1 MKSFLKLLGSFLVL
15 ITSATIS
22 VAQTGVLNPNDPVVE
37 YDPSNRPTQ
46 PPAGQI
52 RDWVRTSS
60 RTWNTESYKCYI
72 YQGLVFRLKFPKT
85 YQHNVADGKT
95 YPLYIFFHG
104 LGEAGDIYDNES
116 QLVHGGE
123 HHRNAVDNGTFDGF
137 LMYPQNE
144 FGFFGASQFD
154 IIKTL
159 IENYFVPQIKVDI
172 NRILIDGLSGGG
184 TATWDFAL
192 RHPQLVAGA
201 LPISAASTA
210 YQTASNVNI
219 LKYLPIWH
227 FQGGR
232 DGNPTPAT
240 ARSLGTALLAAGASY
255 TYTEYPNRGHS
266 CWNDAWAEADYFPYM
281 LRVHKANPIPLF
293 GKYQFCEGETV
304 NVTLGLTA
312 GFAEYQWSKNGVVI
326 PGATSNQYTVT
337 SFGTYACRFR
347 RGSVWSPWSP
357 NPIVVKTKDPT
368 VTPPITVASGMS
380 SVIPSPASNSVTLE
394 LPTGYTSYLWQ
405 KVGEPA
411 TISTTNTVTVT
422 SPGEYRARV
431 TEQFGCISEWSTPF
445 KVIDANGG
453 NKPDPVTN
461 LIVSAVSGTSLK
473 VDWMDNPFPQ
483 NNETNFEIYQS
494 ETPGGPYTLAGTTTA
509 NVTTFTVNGLSSVP
523 GNKYYFIIR
532 AINASGASAVSEEK
546 SGSTIADL
554 QAPTAPGNLLITAIN
569 NNAVTLTWTAS
580 TDNLGVFK
588 YDIYINGDK
597 TYVTTGTSISCF
609 NLKPNTIY
617 KFVVKARDEAGNVSV
632 PSNEVIGQT
641 VLKGLNTKYYTGTW
655 TSLPDFN
662 TLTPLAT
669 GVLANVSISSRTQN
683 DNFAFLWEGYIN
695 IPVTGN
701 YTFRTRS
708 DDGSRLWIGG
718 YNYST
723 PSLVNNDGEHTAQ
736 EREGTI
742 LLTAGVYPIAIAF
755 FHRTGTETMSV
766 TWRTPQTGTSFVSIP
781 DWYYVGPPLPTGA
794 VPATPTNFSAVATSF
809 NKISLSWT
817 DTDNETGY
825 AIERFTGSTFITV
838 ANLPANCISFID
850 SNLAPGTNYQYR
862 IRSFNAS
869 GSSPYDKEGP
879 GIGYR
884 YYELS
889 GMTGLP
895 NFNILAPVKA
905 GRMAS
910 FGLGIQ
916 NRSDNFA
923 ILQQGFI
930 SVPSN
935 GTYTFY
941 TTSNKGS
948 KLYIGSFEESNL
960 VVNND
965 GVHTSEERSG
975 TRVLTAGTYPI
986 FVSYFETTGTPEQL
1000 VVSYAGPGIPK
1011 QVIPASALGQVLV
1024 NATTSALPS
1033 PPLVPTN
1040 LVASASGPKSIDIT
1054 WTNNANNADKI
1065 ELYRSG
1071 DNAINFVLLAT
1082 IDANA
1087 TSYRDSG
1094 LFSNDLF
1101 YYIVRAVNS
1110 GGSLGYS
1117 NADTAT
1123 TQNNVPVITAVPN
1136 QFMKY
1141 GTQLQISVT
1150 AADADNSPLVLNAS
1164 NLPSFATFTPN
1175 GNGGVISFNNPS
1187 AAEQGT
1193 YPGITISATDQHS
1206 STGSITFS
1214 LEVND
1219 NSNPQL
1225 GAVSNVAVNEKETS
1239 QFNILATDQN
1249 VADVLTWSFTGL
1261 PSFATATPSGNSV
1274 SINLAPGYADHGVYT
1289 VIARIDD
1296 NHNGSDTASF
1306 VITVINVNPNKKIY
1320 LNFADASIV
1329 SPAPWNS
1336 PANQPAFN
1344 NNYPNLKDQT
1354 GNATSI
1360 GWRITSPWQ
1369 NLGNGSNLLGVNTGN
1384 NSGIYPD
1391 AVMRSAYWT
1400 DVNPQTIRFYGLDPN
1415 SKYSFTFF
1423 GSRGGVTDNR
1433 TSNYTVKGTTVSL
1446 NAANNSQNT
1455 VGIFNVVPEADS
1467 SLVLTL
1473 ARGAGSNFAYLNA
1486 MIIESLFDDGTTP
1499 AKAKNIAVQLTS
1511 ASANVSWIDA
1521 AYNETAYEI
1530 YRSNNPAGPF
1540 ALLNPGSNNYNTEL
1554 FKDSSIGGS
1563 QTYYYFV
1570 RAINSYGSAPNSDT
1584 VSVTTPNVIPTINVL
1599 ADVKMKTQQTVSINI
1614 TVHDP
1619 GDLVAL
1625 TAQHLPAFA
1634 NLVDNGNGTGVL
1646 EIQPG
1651 NTMGTFNDVTITA
1664 TDDEGASSNRVFKIV
1679 VTDKDITAI
1688 YVNFNQVV
1696 QPVDPVWN
1704 HFNSAPFAGK
1714 TISNLKNDNET
1725 ATAVSVT
1732 LIDAWEGDNELGATT
1747 GNNTGVFPDAIM
1759 RAAYYQSNTAA
1770 MRIRI
1775 SGLSTDPNTKYNLV
1789 FFASRSAGDPRN
1801 TTYKVG
1807 TDSVLL
1813 NAANNTTNTAQ
1824 INGLVPNASGV
1835 IEFTAQKSE
1844 GSPFAYINALVIQ
1857 SYVDNGMPIPPS
1869 GLMVAAKSKTSI
1881 QLNWSDKSGNE
1892 EGFEIYRSQN
1902 FDGPYSLIYTTA
1914 ANATSYLN
1922 TGLEANTVYYYKV
1935 RGKKTPAF
1943 SEYSNIAG
1951 TSTYIFSV
1959 LVNFN
1964 RQNAAAL
1971 PWNNTNRAPE
1981 LNRVFSNL
1989 RNDVNNSTGINMTI
2003 TKNFSGD
2010 NPSGMNTGN
2019 NSGIVPDNV
2028 MRSSYWLDYGISAEL
2043 KISGLNHNWQYTFVF
2058 FGSRNGGG
2066 DRTTVYTINNK
2077 SVSLNASYNTMQTV
2091 QLDNV
2096 RADENGEVFI
2106 KISLAQ
2112 YAQFGYLN
2120 GMMIHGYELATTGEG
2135 EPTTMMFTGMN
2146 EEPNVA
2152 TRSIGASRVEPPVI
2166 STLKGYPNP
2175 FTDHVTLSA
2184 NFVKPQPNVV
2194 VKLMDMSGRMVYS
2207 KSFNNVR
2214 EGQWSQRLNFGGST
2228 LPGIYFLQV
2237 IGFDEKP
2244 ATFKLVKTR

>member
-1 MKSFLKLLGSFLVL
+1 
-15 ITSATIS
+15 
-22 VAQTGVLNPNDPVVE
+22 
-37 YDPSNRPTQ
+37 
-46 PPAGQI
+46 
-52 RDWVRTSS
+52 
-60 RTWNTESYKCYI
+60 
-72 YQGLVFRLKFPKT
+72 
-85 YQHNVADGKT
+85 
-95 YPLYIFFHG
+95 
-104 LGEAGDIYDNES
+104 
-116 QLVHGGE
+116 
-123 HHRNAVDNGTFDGF
+123 
-137 LMYPQNE
+137 MYPQNE

-210 YQTASNVNI
+210 YQTVSNVNI

-923 ILQQGFI
+923 ILEHGFI
-930 SVPSN
+930 TVPSN
-935 GTYTFY
+935 G
-941 TTSNKGS
+941 N
-948 KLYIGSFEESNL
+948 
-960 VVNND
+960 
-965 GVHTSEERSG
+965 
-975 TRVLTAGTYPI
+975 
-986 FVSYFETTGTPEQL
+986 
-1000 VVSYAGPGIPK
+1000 
-1011 QVIPASALGQVLV
+1011 
-1024 NATTSALPS
+1024 
-1033 PPLVPTN
+1033 
-1040 LVASASGPKSIDIT
+1040 
-1054 WTNNANNADKI
+1054 
-1065 ELYRSG
+1065 
-1071 DNAINFVLLAT
+1071 
-1082 IDANA
+1082 
-1087 TSYRDSG
+1087 
-1094 LFSNDLF
+1094 
-1101 YYIVRAVNS
+1101 
-1110 GGSLGYS
+1110 
-1117 NADTAT
+1117 
-1123 TQNNVPVITAVPN
+1123 
-1136 QFMKY
+1136 
-1141 GTQLQISVT
+1141 ISCFCRRCT
-1150 AADADNSPLVLNAS
+1150 
-1164 NLPSFATFTPN
+1164 
-1175 GNGGVISFNNPS
+1175 
-1187 AAEQGT
+1187 
-1193 YPGITISATDQHS
+1193 
-1206 STGSITFS
+1206 
-1214 LEVND
+1214 
-1219 NSNPQL
+1219 
-1225 GAVSNVAVNEKETS
+1225 
-1239 QFNILATDQN
+1239 
-1249 VADVLTWSFTGL
+1249 
-1261 PSFATATPSGNSV
+1261 
-1274 SINLAPGYADHGVYT
+1274 
-1289 VIARIDD
+1289 
-1296 NHNGSDTASF
+1296 
-1306 VITVINVNPNKKIY
+1306 
-1320 LNFADASIV
+1320 
-1329 SPAPWNS
+1329 
-1336 PANQPAFN
+1336 
-1344 NNYPNLKDQT
+1344 
-1354 GNATSI
+1354 
-1360 GWRITSPWQ
+1360 
-1369 NLGNGSNLLGVNTGN
+1369 
-1384 NSGIYPD
+1384 
-1391 AVMRSAYWT
+1391 
-1400 DVNPQTIRFYGLDPN
+1400 
-1415 SKYSFTFF
+1415 
-1423 GSRGGVTDNR
+1423 
-1433 TSNYTVKGTTVSL
+1433 
-1446 NAANNSQNT
+1446 
-1455 VGIFNVVPEADS
+1455 
-1467 SLVLTL
+1467 
-1473 ARGAGSNFAYLNA
+1473 
-1486 MIIESLFDDGTTP
+1486 IIE
-1499 AKAKNIAVQLTS
+1499 
-1511 ASANVSWIDA
+1511 
-1521 AYNETAYEI
+1521 
-1530 YRSNNPAGPF
+1530 
-1540 ALLNPGSNNYNTEL
+1540 
-1554 FKDSSIGGS
+1554 
-1563 QTYYYFV
+1563 
-1570 RAINSYGSAPNSDT
+1570 
-1584 VSVTTPNVIPTINVL
+1584 
-1599 ADVKMKTQQTVSINI
+1599 
-1614 TVHDP
+1614 
-1619 GDLVAL
+1619 
-1625 TAQHLPAFA
+1625 
-1634 NLVDNGNGTGVL
+1634 
-1646 EIQPG
+1646 
-1651 NTMGTFNDVTITA
+1651 
-1664 TDDEGASSNRVFKIV
+1664 
-1679 VTDKDITAI
+1679 
-1688 YVNFNQVV
+1688 
-1696 QPVDPVWN
+1696 
-1704 HFNSAPFAGK
+1704 
-1714 TISNLKNDNET
+1714 
-1725 ATAVSVT
+1725 
-1732 LIDAWEGDNELGATT
+1732 
-1747 GNNTGVFPDAIM
+1747 
-1759 RAAYYQSNTAA
+1759 
-1770 MRIRI
+1770 
-1775 SGLSTDPNTKYNLV
+1775 
-1789 FFASRSAGDPRN
+1789 
-1801 TTYKVG
+1801 
-1807 TDSVLL
+1807 
-1813 NAANNTTNTAQ
+1813 
-1824 INGLVPNASGV
+1824 
-1835 IEFTAQKSE
+1835 
-1844 GSPFAYINALVIQ
+1844 
-1857 SYVDNGMPIPPS
+1857 
-1869 GLMVAAKSKTSI
+1869 
-1881 QLNWSDKSGNE
+1881 
-1892 EGFEIYRSQN
+1892 
-1902 FDGPYSLIYTTA
+1902 
-1914 ANATSYLN
+1914 
-1922 TGLEANTVYYYKV
+1922 
-1935 RGKKTPAF
+1935 
-1943 SEYSNIAG
+1943 
-1951 TSTYIFSV
+1951 
-1959 LVNFN
+1959 
-1964 RQNAAAL
+1964 
-1971 PWNNTNRAPE
+1971 
-1981 LNRVFSNL
+1981 
-1989 RNDVNNSTGINMTI
+1989 
-2003 TKNFSGD
+2003 
-2010 NPSGMNTGN
+2010 
-2019 NSGIVPDNV
+2019 
-2028 MRSSYWLDYGISAEL
+2028 
-2043 KISGLNHNWQYTFVF
+2043 
-2058 FGSRNGGG
+2058 
-2066 DRTTVYTINNK
+2066 
-2077 SVSLNASYNTMQTV
+2077 
-2091 QLDNV
+2091 
-2096 RADENGEVFI
+2096 
-2106 KISLAQ
+2106 
-2112 YAQFGYLN
+2112 
-2120 GMMIHGYELATTGEG
+2120 
-2135 EPTTMMFTGMN
+2135 
-2146 EEPNVA
+2146 
-2152 TRSIGASRVEPPVI
+2152 
-2166 STLKGYPNP
+2166 
-2175 FTDHVTLSA
+2175 
-2184 NFVKPQPNVV
+2184 
-2194 VKLMDMSGRMVYS
+2194 
-2207 KSFNNVR
+2207 
-2214 EGQWSQRLNFGGST
+2214 
-2228 LPGIYFLQV
+2228 
-2237 IGFDEKP
+2237 
-2244 ATFKLVKTR
+2244 